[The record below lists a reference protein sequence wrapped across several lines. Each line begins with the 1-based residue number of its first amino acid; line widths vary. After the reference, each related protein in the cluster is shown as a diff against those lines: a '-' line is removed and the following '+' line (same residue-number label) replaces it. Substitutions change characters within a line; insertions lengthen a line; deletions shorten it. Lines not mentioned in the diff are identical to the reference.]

1 MSKRGG
7 AAMSREKNCGAVDVP
22 ASLSVA
28 LAGYAWARNT
38 VGESGGAVYR
48 LHGKPGA
55 PDLYLKHGKHRVADD
70 IDAEAARLRWLA
82 EYLPVPRVVQFER
95 ASHEA
100 WLLMTAIP
108 GLSAY
113 QVMEA
118 HPESRSAVVDALAAF
133 LRRLHAISPAACPF
147 TSDLAQRLSLAR
159 ARIDAGLVDADDFD
173 EEREGWSAQQVW
185 DAMQALP
192 PLDPDPVVSHGDY
205 SLDNLLLRDG
215 EVVGCIDAGRVGV
228 ADRYRDLAIMWNCLG
243 EFGAP
248 LQERFMRSY
257 GIADIDQGKLTLHLL
272 LDELF

>member
-1 MSKRGG
+1 
-7 AAMSREKNCGAVDVP
+7 MSREKNCGAVEVP
-22 ASLSVA
+22 ASLSGAV
-28 LAGYAWARNT
+28 AGYAWARNT
-38 VGESGGAVYR
+38 IGESGGAVYR

-55 PDLYLKHGKHRVADD
+55 PELYLKHGKHQVADD

-82 EYLPVPRVVQFER
+82 EYLPAPRGVQFER
-95 ASHEA
+95 TSQDA

-108 GLSAY
+108 GLSAH

-118 HPESRSAVVDALAAF
+118 HPESLNAVVDALAAF
-133 LRRLHAISPAACPF
+133 LRRLHAIPLAACPF
-147 TSDLAQRLSLAR
+147 TSDLGQRLALAR
-159 ARIDAGLVDADDFD
+159 ARIEAGLVDADDFD
-173 EEREGWSAQQVW
+173 EEREGWSPERVW
-185 DAMQALP
+185 DAMQALL
-192 PLDPDPVVSHGDY
+192 PLTPDPVVTHGDY

-215 EVVGCIDAGRVGV
+215 EVIGCIDAGRVGV
-228 ADRYRDLAIMWNCLG
+228 ADRYQDLAIMWNCLG